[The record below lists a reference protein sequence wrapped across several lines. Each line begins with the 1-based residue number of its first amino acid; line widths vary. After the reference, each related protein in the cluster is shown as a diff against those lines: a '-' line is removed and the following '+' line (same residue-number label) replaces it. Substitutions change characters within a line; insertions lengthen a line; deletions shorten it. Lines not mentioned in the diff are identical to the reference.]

1 MKYTSLENDIHN
13 SLKMVVTWLYCGLQ
27 DSYYRQDDWR
37 YCSDKDKVAS
47 V

>member
-1 MKYTSLENDIHN
+1 MKYISPENDIHR
-13 SLKMVVTWLYCGLQ
+13 SLKMDETWLYCRLQ

-37 YCSDKDKVAS
+37 YCSDKDKAAS